1 MHVRRGLSKLVSGFA
16 ASGLLLAVAGASPP
30 AEVRAEQPFAGL
42 MGTWSGSGQVQL
54 LNGSTETLKCRAYY
68 TPRESGNSL
77 GLAIRCASPSN
88 KIELRA
94 NLTFQGG
101 RISGS
106 WEERTYNATG
116 AVTGQ
121 VTGNRFSLSIVGG
134 GFQGSMSVSTSGSN
148 QSVMI
153 TTQGIGLKGVN
164 ISLSK
169 G

>member
-1 MHVRRGLSKLVSGFA
+1 MMLRRGLLRSVAGLA
-16 ASGLLLAVAGASPP
+16 TAGLLFTIATAATPEP
-30 AEVRAEQPFAGL
+30 ARAESPFSNL
-42 MGTWSGSGQVQL
+42 NGTWSGSGQVQL
-54 LNGSTETLKCRAYY
+54 TNGSTETLKCRAYY
-68 TPRESGNSL
+68 TTRESGNAV

-94 NLTFQGG
+94 NLSFRGG
-101 RISGS
+101 RISGT
-106 WEERTYNATG
+106 WEERTYNAAG
-116 AVTGQ
+116 EVTGQ
-121 VTGNRFSLSIVGG
+121 VSGNRFSLAIVGG

-148 QSVMI
+148 QTVSI